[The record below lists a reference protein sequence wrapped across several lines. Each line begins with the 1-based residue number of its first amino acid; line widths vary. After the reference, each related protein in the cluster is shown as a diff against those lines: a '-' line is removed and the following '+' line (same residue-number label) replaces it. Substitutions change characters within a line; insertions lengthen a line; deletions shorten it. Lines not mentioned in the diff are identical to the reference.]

1 MSGKNEKV
9 IMPYLSSC
17 DSIEERQRVKAEERR
32 RERECEEAEE
42 EEKKRKASEAAAEK
56 RREILEGAKKTLGS
70 SDAILE

>member
-32 RERECEEAEE
+32 REREREEAEE
-42 EEKKRKASEAAAEK
+42 EEKKR
-56 RREILEGAKKTLGS
+56 
-70 SDAILE
+70 